1 MMGSRLKHGV
11 AHALAENAARGG
23 HCCLTASELLEV
35 LEKPSGPFKPQR
47 GQKTP
52 SSGGWGFFAV
62 IGHSCAGHYTVI
74 FRLIGNFDVGAQHC
88 E

>member
-1 MMGSRLKHGV
+1 M
-11 AHALAENAARGG
+11 
-23 HCCLTASELLEV
+23 
-35 LEKPSGPFKPQR
+35 EKPCGPFKPQR